1 MIIIMSCEGSEFFVT
16 CSECTATEPYYATL
30 KCKIDINQNGVL
42 MQVWEGKLE
51 DSIFVDSRRMYST
64 SVFEKEVSLNKYYTI
79 TATYIIDNKMY
90 VAVGSASP
98 KVKYTKSQ
106 CDDSCY
112 YVYGNEA
119 NLQLKYRK

>member
-1 MIIIMSCEGSEFFVT
+1 MSCEGSEFFVT
-16 CSECTATEPYYATL
+16 CSECTETEPYYATL
-30 KCKIDINQNGVL
+30 KCKIDFDAQNGTLV
-42 MQVWEGKLE
+42 QVWEGKLE

-79 TATYIIDNKMY
+79 TATYIIDNKTY

-98 KVKYTKSQ
+98 KVKRTNSQ
-106 CDDSCY
+106 CDESCY
-112 YVYGNEA
+112 YVYGNEI